1 MDSAIAEVASEKYKR
16 LSEELS
22 LIAMPRITDYALRQL
37 KGLQSGVMPN
47 YDQWV
52 APFYLSWYQPGQINL
67 AYSMITAMANA
78 KGVFTETGKLHVV
91 DFENGAL
98 VMQFGVAL
106 AAADAIRDGQTIDE
120 ILIDSLDSSTAMINI
135 GMKLWERF
143 KMKVKEDPN
152 LAVTRSSL

>member
-1 MDSAIAEVASEKYKR
+1 MKTSSENPPRRRWIAQFAEVASEKYKR

-22 LIAMPRITDYALRQL
+22 LIAMPRITDCALTLRQL

-67 AYSMITAMANA
+67 AYSMITAIANA

-91 DFENGAL
+91 DFGSGVLA
-98 VMQFGVAL
+98 MQFEVAL
-106 AAADAIRDGQTIDE
+106 AAADAIRDEQTIDE
-120 ILIDSLDSSTAMINI
+120 ILIDSLDSITAMINI
-135 GMKLWERF
+135 GMKL
-143 KMKVKEDPN
+143 
-152 LAVTRSSL
+152 